1 MPAKMWSN
9 RNSHSLIQVG
19 MQNGTPALE
28 DSLQFLTKLNIFL
41 PDAPEIVLLGVYPK
55 DVHTYINTKT
65 CTQMSTALL
74 IIAEI

>member
-1 MPAKMWSN
+1 MPAKTCNN
-9 RNSHSLIQVG
+9 RNSHSLIHVG

-55 DVHTYINTKT
+55 DLHTYINTKT

>member
-9 RNSHSLIQVG
+9 RNSQSLIQVG

-74 IIAEI
+74 IIAKI